1 MTVTYSFEQSVM
13 KVVNGEKTRTI
24 HSIVDGDQ
32 GASYKYLKKEGNSFK
47 KVNIKE
53 SEGKFQVK
61 MKVNDGEEQSMEVDE
76 KAFKE
81 MIKKDKDLEFVVEYL
96 KDRKRSGGKM
106 KRAAKA
112 SSKKTSKKSS
122 KVVVRRRRV
131 VKE

>member
-24 HSIVDGDQ
+24 RSIVDGDQ

-76 KAFKE
+76 KGFKE